1 MDKTITIYS
10 TTACPY
16 CTMAKNYLKQK
27 GFSFK
32 DIDVSRDTVAA
43 DRMVKKSGQMGVPV
57 LEIGN
62 EIIVGFDKGRINRA
76 LGII

>member
-1 MDKTITIYS
+1 
-10 TTACPY
+10 
-16 CTMAKNYLKQK
+16 MAKNYLKQK

-32 DIDVSRDTVAA
+32 DIDVSRDTIAA

-62 EIIVGFDKGRINRA
+62 EIIIGFDKGRINRA